1 MSARRAAPRWISRR
15 DGFTLFEALVAVAL
29 MGLILSILAVVT
41 AQWVPHWRAGF
52 ERLQRAELTRLALDR
67 IVSDLAAAEFIAPIG
82 ADGFIPRL
90 ILERHLRALANRP
103 EGIDGPTPTG
113 LEIIRFATIAK
124 EGGLVR
130 SRIPFTPETSAS
142 FSSDDFEFSDSSL
155 LLRAPLKVSFGFA
168 GPDRVWSD
176 DWARDA
182 TLPAAVRRHRPQ
194 RKFGRGPGGFDS
206 DERSHQRAGSRGGE
220 GGYPL
225 PRTSEARRTAS
236 QTAWRR
242 NRRLER
248 FYDAGPFLSLPTRNR
263 RGLDSARS
271 VASSSWPCCDSSR
284 ARRARLSLRA
294 VRQQHRRRGAGL
306 RRTAAGGRPDHRGR
320 SN

>member
-52 ERLQRAELTRLALDR
+52 DRLQRAELARLALDR

-82 ADGFIPRL
+82 ADPILFHGSSSSVTFVRSPIGPR
-90 ILERHLRALANRP
+90 ASS
-103 EGIDGPTPTG
+103 GPTPTG
-113 LEIIRFATIAK
+113 LEIIRFATSAK

-142 FSSDDFEFSDSSL
+142 FSSDDFEFSDASL

-182 TLPAAVRRHRPQ
+182 TLPTAVRITVRNA
-194 RKFGRGPGGFDS
+194 DS
-206 DERSHQRAGSRGGE
+206 DEILAVSTATSIHINAPAGCAAEKADTHCLELPKQGE
-220 GGYPL
+220 QPPNGVETKP
-225 PRTSEARRTAS
+225 
-236 QTAWRR
+236 
-242 NRRLER
+242 
-248 FYDAGPFLSLPTRNR
+248 
-263 RGLDSARS
+263 
-271 VASSSWPCCDSSR
+271 
-284 ARRARLSLRA
+284 A
-294 VRQQHRRRGAGL
+294 VGAVL
-306 RRTAAGGRPDHRGR
+306 
-320 SN
+320 